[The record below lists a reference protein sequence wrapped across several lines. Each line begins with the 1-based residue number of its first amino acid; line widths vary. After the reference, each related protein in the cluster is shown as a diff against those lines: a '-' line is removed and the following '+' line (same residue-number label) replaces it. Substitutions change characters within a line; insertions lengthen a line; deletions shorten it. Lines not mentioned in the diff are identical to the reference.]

1 MKSSFSFLRRL
12 LFSASVFVVSFI
24 PLMAARAD
32 APWSQTPSAG
42 QSSYSFSATTVAP
55 NEDFTFTAT
64 IRNAAGNPLVGK
76 LVQISTSLGG
86 MSTVPGGAFTNELG
100 QAVYTI
106 RFSQTGTATLSVSV
120 DGVTIDPAQTVIEVK
135 DNTVSA
141 NHSSISFSSTSVGVN
156 QEIIFTADIR
166 NAQSQPLAGKLIQVF
181 SDKNIMTSD
190 PAAALTNT
198 SGVGTYKLRFSQT
211 GQVVLTVKVDGVTI
225 PPITTITIA
234 DSAVSVTNSSITF
247 SSNSIGVNQDVTFTA
262 NVRNAQGQ
270 PLAGKLIQVFSDKNI
285 MTSDPGAAYTNTSGV
300 GTYKL
305 RFSQSGPVVLTAKVD
320 GMTISPVTT
329 IQVTDPGISASQSTV
344 SASPT
349 TVATDPVY
357 GSGVS
362 VTVRNSSGQLMTGKW
377 VSLQVSPS
385 ASVTVS
391 PSNVMTN
398 ELGVANFVV
407 KSSAAGTVSVTA
419 YVEGIALNQQPNI
432 TFTGSGSACQF
443 AGYELIKLPDDGNSN
458 TQEDSA
464 VYYYGKDCKRH
475 AFPNVQT
482 YMSWYWDFSKVQTV
496 SAVTLSL
503 MPLGKNVTYRPGVY
517 MVKFPSVP
525 KVYAV
530 GRGGVLRWVTSES
543 LATTMYG
550 SSWRYLVYDI
560 PESFYTNYVFGAD
573 IVAPGNFIPNTERD
587 STPTINDS
595 L

>member
-211 GQVVLTVKVDGVTI
+211 GQVSLPSRLMESRFLRSRRLRLQI
-225 PPITTITIA
+225 RRSLSRILRSRFPP
-234 DSAVSVTNSSITF
+234 
-247 SSNSIGVNQDVTFTA
+247 
-262 NVRNAQGQ
+262 
-270 PLAGKLIQVFSDKNI
+270 
-285 MTSDPGAAYTNTSGV
+285 
-300 GTYKL
+300 
-305 RFSQSGPVVLTAKVD
+305 
-320 GMTISPVTT
+320 
-329 IQVTDPGISASQSTV
+329 
-344 SASPT
+344 
-349 TVATDPVY
+349 
-357 GSGVS
+357 
-362 VTVRNSSGQLMTGKW
+362 
-377 VSLQVSPS
+377 
-385 ASVTVS
+385 
-391 PSNVMTN
+391 
-398 ELGVANFVV
+398 
-407 KSSAAGTVSVTA
+407 
-419 YVEGIALNQQPNI
+419 
-432 TFTGSGSACQF
+432 
-443 AGYELIKLPDDGNSN
+443 
-458 TQEDSA
+458 
-464 VYYYGKDCKRH
+464 
-475 AFPNVQT
+475 
-482 YMSWYWDFSKVQTV
+482 
-496 SAVTLSL
+496 TL
-503 MPLGKNVTYRPGVY
+503 
-517 MVKFPSVP
+517 
-525 KVYAV
+525 
-530 GRGGVLRWVTSES
+530 
-543 LATTMYG
+543 
-550 SSWRYLVYDI
+550 
-560 PESFYTNYVFGAD
+560 
-573 IVAPGNFIPNTERD
+573 
-587 STPTINDS
+587 
-595 L
+595 